1 MGTRIVV
8 YGSLIN
14 ESSLKRTLPEYSGRK
29 TPIIVNGFQRRFN
42 RISVARLKTPE
53 QRASL
58 WPNVGTLDVIRKD
71 GACIN
76 AVLLYVSS
84 SQMKSL
90 KEREVG
96 YHLESVD
103 VMDFNTRKFLCRAE
117 IFVSNPMQVLVG
129 DRICDINSDE
139 IMPIPSYMEECFEG
153 AREIGEDFLKV
164 WKQTTF
170 NANGESIDWNIARRD

>member
-1 MGTRIVV
+1 MGTRIVG

-14 ESSLKRTLPEYSGRK
+14 ENSLKSTLPGYSGCK
-29 TPIIVNGFQRRFN
+29 IPVYVEGFERRFN

-53 QRASL
+53 ERARL

-84 SQMKSL
+84 SQIKSL

-103 VMDFNTRKFLCRAE
+103 ALDFDTRKFLCRAE

-170 NANGESIDWNIARRD
+170 NANGESIDWDIARRD